1 MPSIEFENLGY
12 WPQKEDGNECLTL
25 ISQRV
30 LVFFCMRLIKR
41 FWFPIAGCLEFS
53 NKLFFFVF
61 FVQIENKVWRKRWDL
76 RWCKYWTF
84 VIIFICL
91 IALAELWACMI
102 FVIPSKYVN
111 IIFFTSQSWQSFI
124 KCLFF
129 PLLTW
134 NYYFVWCLRKFRLK
148 VILTCNVTSVEY

>member
-1 MPSIEFENLGY
+1 MLNSYLSKSF
-12 WPQKEDGNECLTL
+12 
-25 ISQRV
+25 S
-30 LVFFCMRLIKR
+30 FFCETYKKVLIPSSWMLGIFKQ
-41 FWFPIAGCLEFS
+41 IV
-53 NKLFFFVF
+53 FFVF

>member
-1 MPSIEFENLGY
+1 MPSIEFKNLGY

-30 LVFFCMRLIKR
+30 LISFFLYETYKKVLIPNSWMLGIFKQ
-41 FWFPIAGCLEFS
+41 IV
-53 NKLFFFVF
+53 FFVF

-111 IIFFTSQSWQSFI
+111 IIFFTSHSWQSFI

-129 PLLTW
+129 PIVDMKLL
-134 NYYFVWCLRKFRLK
+134 FCLVFKK
-148 VILTCNVTSVEY
+148 I

>member
-1 MPSIEFENLGY
+1 MLNSYLSKSFSFFLYETYKKVLIPNSWMLGIFK
-12 WPQKEDGNECLTL
+12 Q
-25 ISQRV
+25 IV
-30 LVFFCMRLIKR
+30 
-41 FWFPIAGCLEFS
+41 
-53 NKLFFFVF
+53 FFVF

-124 KCLFF
+124 KFLFF